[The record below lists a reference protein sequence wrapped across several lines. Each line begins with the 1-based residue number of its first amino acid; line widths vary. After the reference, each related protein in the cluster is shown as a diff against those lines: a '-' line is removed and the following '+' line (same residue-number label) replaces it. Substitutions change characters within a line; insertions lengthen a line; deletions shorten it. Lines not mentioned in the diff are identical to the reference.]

1 MVEEDKVKRTP
12 EYDEGFKAGR
22 SSQGTD
28 VSSFGGYPYG
38 RKRDDYSGGFESGR
52 IEGNREDY
60 RVSTQVALLTQTIEN
75 LKTDLSE
82 VNGSIKEIRGEIK
95 NINDMANKYR
105 GGLLVVLALGG
116 IIGTLVTLS
125 DKIVHWFH

>member
-1 MVEEDKVKRTP
+1 MVAENKH
-12 EYDEGFKAGR
+12 DEPN
-22 SSQGTD
+22 D
-28 VSSFGGYPYG
+28 
-38 RKRDDYSGGFESGR
+38 DDYQLGYTEGR
-52 IEGNREDY
+52 RAAGYQERSLN
-60 RVSTQVALLTQTIEN
+60 TQVALLNQTISN
-75 LKTDLSE
+75 FQNDLKE
-82 VNGSIKEIRGEIK
+82 VNDSIKEIRAEIK